1 MAIVGTH
8 IRLIGCVIHL
18 RANYGNGIQMLMNNR
33 LLRILILEDDSAEY
47 RLIAKRLSNRRYE
60 FQTTW
65 VRKLGEAI
73 DLLRSQNY
81 DAILTDLSVP
91 DSSGYDTVSKLRS
104 HCGSSPI
111 IVLTSLEDEHVE
123 NAVITAGGQDYL
135 VKSDIRG
142 NTISRAI
149 VHAVQRQD
157 SLNRT
162 KRLVR
167 KLKRSQLRLKDQ
179 SVQLQRKNKKLRKLY
194 RTAKEFV
201 DNVSHDLRTPLT
213 VIKDY
218 VSIVSGG
225 MAGEINAEQKK
236 LLEKTTLRADDL
248 NHMVDDILDA
258 SKLESGLLG
267 AWRRPVSVE
276 KIFNHATCLLSQR
289 ASIKGIQLVVEQDQ
303 DLPEVYCDSE
313 KAIRVIT
320 NLAINA
326 IKHTE
331 PGRKVVVWAKHVP
344 LEAEVRIGITD
355 EGPGIDQE
363 SLARI
368 FDRFEQLEDDVKSTV
383 KGFGLG
389 LNIAQRLTRLN
400 LGQLDVESEVGTG
413 STFSFTIPI
422 AEPNEVFWR
431 WLALKAKS
439 NLPIRMVEI
448 ALDDTV
454 TIGAANDFN
463 RFVNCLLRK
472 DDILFRIDDRR
483 WLISLLIAESDVA
496 HWEER
501 ADSDFKRFCRN
512 RPQGHLPGFTR
523 RLLREW
529 QRPMS
534 SRKVL
539 TEFNQVLQSEF
550 SNTSRE
556 ELATV

>member
-1 MAIVGTH
+1 MST
-8 IRLIGCVIHL
+8 
-18 RANYGNGIQMLMNNR
+18 NNP
-33 LLRILILEDDSAEY
+33 LLRILILEDDAAEY
-47 RLIAKRLSNRRYE
+47 RLIAKRLSSPRYE

-73 DLLRSQNY
+73 DLLRSQTF

-91 DSSGYDTVSKLRS
+91 DSSGFDTVSKMRAHS
-104 HCGSSPI
+104 GSCPI

-123 NAVITAGGQDYL
+123 NAVIAAGGQDYL

-142 NTISRAI
+142 NTVSRAI
-149 VHAVQRQD
+149 VHSVQRQE

-162 KRLVR
+162 KRLVG
-167 KLKRSQLRLKDQ
+167 KLKRGRLRLKDQ
-179 SVQLQRKNKKLRKLY
+179 SVQLQRKNRKLRKLY
-194 RTAKEFV
+194 RTSKEFV

-218 VSIVSGG
+218 VSIVSSG
-225 MAGEINAEQKK
+225 MAGDINAEQKK
-236 LLEKTTLRADDL
+236 LLEKTALRADDL

-276 KIFNHATCLLSQR
+276 KILNHTTCLLSQR

-331 PGRKVVVWAKHVP
+331 AGRKVVVWAKHCP

-355 EGPGIDQE
+355 EGPGIDRD
-363 SLARI
+363 SLGRI
-368 FDRFEQLEDDVKSTV
+368 FQRFEQLEDDAHSTV

-389 LNIAQRLTRLN
+389 LNIAQRLTRIN
-400 LGQLDVESEVGTG
+400 LGQLDVESEVGQG

-422 AEPNEVFWR
+422 ADPHEVFWR
-431 WLALKAKS
+431 WLALKTQS

-454 TIGAANDFN
+454 TPEAANDFN

-472 DDILFRIDDRR
+472 DDLLFRVDQRR
-483 WLISLLIAESDVA
+483 WLILFLIPEQEVA
-496 HWEER
+496 QWEKR
-501 ADSDFKRFCRN
+501 ADADFKRFCRN

-523 RLLREW
+523 RLLRQW
-529 QRPMS
+529 QHPIS

-539 TEFNQVLQSEF
+539 MDFNQVLQSEYAQKA
-550 SNTSRE
+550 TE
-556 ELATV
+556 ELAAV